1 MARTEPRSGDQLRI
15 VRPLL
20 CVTRDEVE
28 AYLTS
33 LGQSWREDESNLDHR
48 FARNRVRH
56 ALLPLL
62 EREYNPNIRQVLSD
76 AAEVSR
82 AEEEYW
88 QALVERELEDR
99 IVPAAELNPPGKQI
113 PRGLKSTRDDKI
125 EGLMAR
131 LKSCPFRTLSLRN

>member
-1 MARTEPRSGDQLRI
+1 MYCQDSSRAAAAGFEPGAQAPVAVVNRTEPRSGDQVRI

-28 AYLTS
+28 GYLTS

-56 ALLPLL
+56 ELLPLL

-76 AAEVSR
+76 AAELSR

-88 QALVERELEDR
+88 QALVERELE
-99 IVPAAELNPPGKQI
+99 
-113 PRGLKSTRDDKI
+113 
-125 EGLMAR
+125 AR
-131 LKSCPFRTLSLRN
+131 MQACNNLA